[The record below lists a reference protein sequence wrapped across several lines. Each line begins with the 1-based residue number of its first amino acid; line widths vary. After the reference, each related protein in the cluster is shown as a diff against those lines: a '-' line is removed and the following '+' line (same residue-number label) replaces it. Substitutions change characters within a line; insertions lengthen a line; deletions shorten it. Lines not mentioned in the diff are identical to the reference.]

1 MTELTSARILFLDNF
16 KGPGIGGGQVQLLH
30 LVRACVEA
38 GMHVTVACQLN
49 GPLPSRVRELGAV
62 AEEIEF
68 SPRDAV
74 VCIRRLRVLARDAA
88 LVQGTGWYTNVLS
101 RRVVGRSG
109 VALVNVVHV
118 EPGASLFD
126 GGSRLG
132 LAARRVVDMAT
143 SKPVDV
149 YVAVSNA
156 VARGMVG
163 HGIPEERIEVIPN
176 GVDVSALGQAAREF
190 PPPLVLPAGDG
201 PLVVCVARLE
211 PVKGVEFFVR
221 AAAMLADS
229 HPQARFA
236 IVGVGSQESR
246 LREIAVA
253 AGLHSRLAFL
263 GDVARVEPLLAAGS
277 VVVMPSLSEALGLV
291 ALEAGALSRPVV
303 ASSVGGLVEV
313 IADGETGLLVP
324 PADPGALA
332 QAIGTLVAQP
342 ELARRFGVAAH
353 ERISG
358 HYTLERMND
367 GYLNLYKRLLLA

>member
-49 GPLPSRVRELGAV
+49 GPLHSRVRELGAV

-74 VCIRRLRVLARDAA
+74 ACVRRLRLLARDAV
-88 LVQGTGWYTNVLS
+88 LVQGTGWYTKVLS
-101 RRVVGRSG
+101 RRIVARSAA
-109 VALVNVVHV
+109 VLVNVVHV
-118 EPGASLFD
+118 EPGASLLD
-126 GGSRLG
+126 GGSRVG
-132 LAARRVVDMAT
+132 LAARRAVDLVT
-143 SKPVDV
+143 RKRVDA

-156 VARGMVG
+156 VARGLAW
-163 HGIPEERIEVIPN
+163 HGIPDERIEVIAN
-176 GVDVSALGQAAREF
+176 GVDVEALAQAAREL
-190 PPPLVLPAGDG
+190 PPPLALPAGDG

-211 PVKGVEFFVR
+211 PVKGVEFFVC

-229 HPQARFA
+229 HPEARFA

-253 AGLHSRLAFL
+253 AGLQSRLAFL

-313 IADGETGLLVP
+313 IDDGETGLLVP
-324 PADPGALA
+324 AADPSALA
-332 QAIGTLVAQP
+332 QAIGKLVAQP
-342 ELARRFGVAAH
+342 ELACRLGVAAH
-353 ERISG
+353 ERVSG
-358 HYTLERMND
+358 HYTLERMID
-367 GYLNLYKRLLLA
+367 GYMNLYKRLLLA

>member
-30 LVRACVEA
+30 LARACVEA

-62 AEEIEF
+62 VEEIDF
-68 SPRDAV
+68 SPRDSVACV
-74 VCIRRLRVLARDAA
+74 RRLGALARDAA

-101 RRVVGRSG
+101 RRIVGRSG
-109 VALVNVVHV
+109 AALVNVVHV
-118 EPGASLFD
+118 EPGASLLD

-143 SKPVDV
+143 SKRVDA

-156 VARGMVG
+156 VSRGMAG
-163 HGIPEERIEVIPN
+163 SGIASERIEVISN
-176 GVDVSALGQAAREF
+176 GVDVEALAQAAREI
-190 PPPLVLPAGDG
+190 PRPLALPAGNG

-253 AGLHSRLAFL
+253 AGLQSRLAFL
-263 GDVARVEPLLAAGS
+263 GDVARVEPLLAAAT

-313 IADGETGLLVP
+313 IDDGETGLLVP
-324 PADPGALA
+324 AADPSALA
-332 QAIGTLVAQP
+332 QAIGTLLAQP
-342 ELARRFGVAAH
+342 DLVRRLGAAARVRV
-353 ERISG
+353 SG
-358 HYTLERMND
+358 HYTLERMID
-367 GYLNLYKRLLLA
+367 GYMSLYKRLLLA